1 MNIATHGH
9 IYTVRTEEGLAAL
22 LRSLSMLDALR
33 RGGVIVSGLVSGVFR
48 RLRSG
53 FGHGDRGSIGLELAV
68 RPDVPARVTTEV
80 IDVAVSVDTFELPP
94 WLIADRTN
102 VVSVVRHRG
111 LPSFSVSEGPILHN
125 TADQGQV
132 NSLCRLHHT
141 RVFGKAA

>member
-1 MNIATHGH
+1 MRPFSDRYLCWTPSERRRDR
-9 IYTVRTEEGLAAL
+9 VGLL
-22 LRSLSMLDALR
+22 
-33 RGGVIVSGLVSGVFR
+33 SGVFR

-102 VVSVVRHRG
+102 VVRHRG
-111 LPSFSVSEGPILHN
+111 YLSFGVSEGANPDTHN
-125 TADQGQV
+125 GPKIV
-132 NSLCRLHHT
+132 NSACRLCHT
-141 RVFGKAA
+141 KVCRNAE

>member
-1 MNIATHGH
+1 M
-9 IYTVRTEEGLAAL
+9 
-22 LRSLSMLDALR
+22 
-33 RGGVIVSGLVSGVFR
+33 SGLLSGVFR

-111 LPSFSVSEGPILHN
+111 LPSFSVSEGADPDTT
-125 TADQGQV
+125 TATKIV
-132 NSLCRLHHT
+132 NSVCHLCHT
-141 RVFGKAA
+141 KVCGKAA